1 VRLSQS
7 QILYKKLLKEVYPFW
22 ANLYQKLPILGAVS
36 PHFKSDN
43 GEIWREVTNLGH
55 PPPPLIL

>member
-1 VRLSQS
+1 LAN
-7 QILYKKLLKEVYPFW
+7 LYKKI
-22 ANLYQKLPILGAVS
+22 PILAILEAVS

-43 GEIWREVTNLGH
+43 SEIWREVTNLGH